1 MRSGAVMALLA
12 MMAGLAVGRPVLAQI
27 VIGDDHPQVMVDQS
41 VLDRLGPEASLPD
54 LLLGRQA
61 PAAAPGYNRQAGLAL
76 PAAPALPR
84 PVALHKPAHKPD
96 VKHIHKAKQAPAVTP
111 AAAPAAAKLAA
122 AVPVVEA
129 RNDTAKPMVE
139 KPAAEKPVEE
149 KPAEPAPQV
158 AAAPPKVDL
167 PPAPAQP
174 PAKAEPTP
182 APPPK
187 AELPPPP
194 KAEAPPPPPP
204 PPAKVEAPPPPAPS
218 PVVVAPPAAPP
229 PPVIAAASPQE
240 TRLPPPPAA
249 PGGDA
254 APFIL
259 FEKDQARL
267 PDDARASLT
276 RLAGRMAAEPTV
288 EVQLLA
294 YAEGDENSAS
304 KARRL
309 SLSRA
314 LAVRSFLI
322 DQGVRSTRI
331 EVRALGNKVSDG
343 PSDRVDLVIQ
353 KH

>member
-1 MRSGAVMALLA
+1 MVLLA

-27 VIGDDHPQVMVDQS
+27 VIGDDHPPVMVDQS

-61 PAAAPGYNRQAGLAL
+61 PAAAPGYNRKAGQTL
-76 PAAPALPR
+76 PAPLG
-84 PVALHKPAHKPD
+84 PVSLHKPVHRTA
-96 VKHIHKAKQAPAVTP
+96 VKQIHKARRMPTVTP
-111 AAAPAAAKLAA
+111 AVARTVTPAVAKPAA

-129 RNDTAKPMVE
+129 RNDSGKPEVE
-139 KPAAEKPVEE
+139 KT
-149 KPAEPAPQV
+149 KPAEPAASPTPPVV
-158 AAAPPKVDL
+158 ASAPPETAVPKIDL

-174 PAKAEPTP
+174 PAKVEAAP

-187 AELPPPP
+187 AETPPPA
-194 KAEAPPPPPP
+194 KAETPPP
-204 PPAKVEAPPPPAPS
+204 PPAPALLTPPAPLPVVAAPAVPPPPPI
-218 PVVVAPPAAPP
+218 
-229 PPVIAAASPQE
+229 IATQAPQE
-240 TRLPPPPAA
+240 AGQQITRLPPSATGSSAADGAPA
-249 PGGDA
+249 
-254 APFIL
+254 IL

-267 PDDARASLT
+267 PEDARTALT

-294 YAEGDENSAS
+294 YAEGDDSNAS

-343 PSDRVDLVIQ
+343 PADRVDLVIQ